1 MPRRSR
7 CPPGAE
13 QLSLP
18 LDSRNRPPAAP
29 TTPELLETLAELLL
43 VAASTMKGGSRD
55 DAREDHR

>member
-7 CPPGAE
+7 RPSAAE

-29 TTPELLETLAELLL
+29 TSPELLETLAEMLLA
-43 VAASTMKGGSRD
+43 AASTMQGGSRD